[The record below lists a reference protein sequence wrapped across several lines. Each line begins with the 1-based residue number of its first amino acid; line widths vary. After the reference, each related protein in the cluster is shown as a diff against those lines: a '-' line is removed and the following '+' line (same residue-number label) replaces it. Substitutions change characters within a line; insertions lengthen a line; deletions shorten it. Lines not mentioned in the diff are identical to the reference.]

1 MQLFEYAVVKTE
13 KRDRDGNVTDE
24 ARILIEPGF
33 MLAKDATQVN
43 LKLARQLPEAEV
55 EDADRISILVR
66 PF

>member
-1 MQLFEYAVVKTE
+1 MQLFEYAVIKNE
-13 KRDRDGNVTDE
+13 KRDRDGEVVDE

-33 MLAKDATQVN
+33 MLAKDVTQVN

-55 EDADRISILVR
+55 EDADRIQIMVR